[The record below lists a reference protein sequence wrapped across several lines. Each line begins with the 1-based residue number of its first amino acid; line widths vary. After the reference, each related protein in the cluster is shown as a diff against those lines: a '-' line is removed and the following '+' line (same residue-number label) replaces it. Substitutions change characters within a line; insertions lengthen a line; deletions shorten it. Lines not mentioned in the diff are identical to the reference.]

1 MWSERTTY
9 ALFTVEDDSVK
20 WFRSLL
26 HKSIDVIGWWKKCS
40 YKVQFVVPHTQT
52 RQAATT
58 HVENADS
65 RQYIP
70 QIQYDLYV
78 RIKQFYHKQKRS
90 TKIKWNH
97 MDLQKHRYVLVIRN
111 GRHQDRK
118 KHHIQWQTKPK
129 THIKTKSSNRTTHQM
144 RQKQS
149 PQAS

>member
-9 ALFTVEDDSVK
+9 ALFTVEDDSIK

-40 YKVQFVVPHTQT
+40 YKVQFVVPTPKPDKQPPHMWKMQT
-52 RQAATT
+52 P
-58 HVENADS
+58 DS
-65 RQYIP
+65 IFHRFSMIC
-70 QIQYDLYV
+70 V